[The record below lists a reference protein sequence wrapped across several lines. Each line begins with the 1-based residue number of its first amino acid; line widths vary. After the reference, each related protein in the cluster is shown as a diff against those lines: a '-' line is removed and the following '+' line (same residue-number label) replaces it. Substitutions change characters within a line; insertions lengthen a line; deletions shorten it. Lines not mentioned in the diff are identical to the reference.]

1 MKRGFVDTADGQLHY
16 WTVGDGPPLVLLH
29 LTPDPRCFERL
40 MPLLCPFFRVVAI
53 DLPGYGDSDRPP
65 APYTTA
71 EQFAAAILRAVDGL
85 GIDRFSLLGH
95 MTGANLAAEV
105 AALAPERIDRLVLS
119 ELVDWASRPEW
130 VGVHAKRFPAPDPLP
145 DGSHLLAIW
154 NQYRA
159 MLGEV
164 SLDDVQRR
172 FYVLF
177 QAIYKGPKA
186 GGEVYGPGGW
196 ATAAPFTIER
206 QPVVERLPRITA
218 PTLVLCAGRGVLR
231 SGADPRL
238 DRERLTA
245 LLPRGTSAVVEEISH
260 VAPFTDPDRFA
271 AAVLPFLR
279 GEGGP
284 KTPSSLD

>member
-16 WTVGDGPPLVLLH
+16 WTEGDGPPLVLLH
-29 LTPDPRCFERL
+29 LTPDPRAFERL
-40 MPLLCPFFRVVAI
+40 IPLLSPFFRTVAI
-53 DLPGYGDSDRPP
+53 DLPGYGDSARPP
-65 APYTTA
+65 EPYTTT
-71 EQFAAAILRAVDGL
+71 EEFATAILRAVDGL
-85 GIDRFSLLGH
+85 GIGRFSLLGH
-95 MTGANLAAEV
+95 MTGANIAAEV
-105 AALAPERIDRLVLS
+105 AAIAPDRIERLVLS
-119 ELVDWASRPEW
+119 ELFDWASRPEL
-130 VGVHAKRFPAPDPLP
+130 VGIHATRFPAPDPSP

-154 NQYRA
+154 NQYSG

-177 QAIYKGPKA
+177 QAIYKGPKE

-206 QPVVERLPRITA
+206 QRLTERLPRITA

-245 LLPRGTSAVVEEISH
+245 LLPNGTSAVVDEISH
-260 VAPFTDPDRFA
+260 VAPFTHPQAFA
-271 AAVLPFLR
+271 DAILPFLR
-279 GEGGP
+279 G
-284 KTPSSLD
+284 